1 MNVAA
6 ADMAESNHGPLS
18 NLAERVIHRVV
29 QNSAFFYYARTHF
42 YWGTMKRMRRALD
55 LQPGERLLD
64 VGCGSGM
71 GAGLTKGT
79 YIGVDTEMTYLRF
92 AHGRLQGRPTHSFA
106 CMSAMRLAFDD
117 GAFDKAMML
126 NLVHHLDETTLDRF
140 LIELTRVVR
149 KKVFILDHAPDHDN
163 AVSGWLLSLDRG
175 AHIRRRGELRALLER
190 HFEIEK
196 EDAFFNLEHTV
207 SHVLFT
213 LVAKRPARA

>member
-1 MNVAA
+1 MK
-6 ADMAESNHGPLS
+6 EQSEHGPLS
-18 NLAERVIHRVV
+18 RLTERIIHRVV

-42 YWGTMKRMRRALD
+42 YWGTMKHMRRALD

-71 GAGLTKGT
+71 GAGLTNST
-79 YIGVDTEMTYLRF
+79 YIGVDNEMTYLRF
-92 AHGRLQGRPTHSFA
+92 ANGRLRSRPTHSFA
-106 CMSAMRLAFDD
+106 CMSASQLAFRD

-126 NLVHHLDETTLDRF
+126 NLVHHLDESTLDGF
-140 LIELTRVVR
+140 LCELERVVR

-175 AHIRRRGELRALLER
+175 EHMRRRAELRAIVER
-190 HFEIEK
+190 HFEVEN
-196 EDAFFNLEHTV
+196 EEAFFNLEHTI

-213 LVAKRPARA
+213 LVPR

>member
-1 MNVAA
+1 
-6 ADMAESNHGPLS
+6 MASESNHGALS
-18 NLAERVIHRVV
+18 SLAERVIHRVV

-71 GAGLTKGT
+71 GAGLTTGT
-79 YIGVDTEMTYLRF
+79 YIGVDNEMSYLRF
-92 AHGRLQGRPTHSFA
+92 AHGRLRARPTHSFA
-106 CMSAMRLAFDD
+106 CMSAMQLAFAD

-126 NLVHHLDETTLDRF
+126 NLVHHLDETILDRF
-140 LIELTRVVR
+140 LLELTRVVR
-149 KKVFILDHAPDHDN
+149 KQVFILDHAPDHDN

-175 AHIRRRGELRALLER
+175 AHIRRRAELRALLTR
-190 HFEIEK
+190 HYDIANEE
-196 EDAFFNLEHTV
+196 AFFNLEHTI

-213 LVAKRPARA
+213 LVPRRPGAA